1 MFLQRKRLQGAERE
15 SSVKSI
21 SPTTVTGFDSKTCSW
36 YHMWVEFVPGSLF
49 CCGGFCPCF
58 LFSEFTSLM
67 LLLL

>member
-36 YHMWVEFVPGSLF
+36 YTTCGLSLF
-49 CCGGFCPCF
+49 LVPYSVAGVFVRVFC
-58 LFSEFTSLM
+58 LAS
-67 LLLL
+67 LLL